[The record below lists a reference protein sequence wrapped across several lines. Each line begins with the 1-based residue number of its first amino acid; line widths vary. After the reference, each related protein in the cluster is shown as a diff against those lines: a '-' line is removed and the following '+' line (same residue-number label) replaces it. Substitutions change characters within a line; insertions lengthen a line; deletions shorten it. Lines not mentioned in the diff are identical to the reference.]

1 MLSGFWQF
9 RQGVGGLVESVLKK
23 ENLLM
28 KIFFS
33 ENVD

>member
-23 ENLLM
+23 ENLVNENL
-28 KIFFS
+28 FFRKC
-33 ENVD
+33 